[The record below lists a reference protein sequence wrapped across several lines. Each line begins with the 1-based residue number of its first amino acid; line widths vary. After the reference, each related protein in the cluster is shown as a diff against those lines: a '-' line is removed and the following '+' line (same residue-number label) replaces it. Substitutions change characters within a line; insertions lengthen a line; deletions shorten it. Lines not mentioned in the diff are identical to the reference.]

1 MVTSRTP
8 MRISFVGGGTDF
20 PDFYK
25 VHGGEVISTTIDS
38 YITVTVEESPDDRI
52 YLDYFFD
59 NEVVNFVDEIKH
71 DILRECLR
79 HYGMDDVR
87 GGMRI
92 TVGTDMPV
100 LGSGLGSSSCLTVG
114 TLLAL
119 YNYNGKSCGSQ
130 VELADK
136 ACEIEIGILN
146 RAIGKQDQYGTAIGG
161 FKRIVFTPDECGVKP
176 EVVVHRINVDENRLV
191 ELRKN
196 LLLFY
201 TGVQRNAT
209 DILEEQVET
218 MEYNISTLQGYGKL
232 LREFKKILTSD
243 VSLDYVGLL
252 LNECWET
259 KKTLAS
265 KISNPFFDR
274 IYDDV
279 MLCGAIG
286 GKLLGAG
293 GGGFFLFY
301 VKPESQYAVR
311 QVMSNFSE
319 YKFSFDEEGVVI
331 I

>member
-1 MVTSRTP
+1 M
-8 MRISFVGGGTDF
+8 SFVGGGTDF
-20 PDFYK
+20 SDYYK
-25 VHGGEVISTTIDS
+25 IYGGEVISSTIDS
-38 YITVTVEESPDDRI
+38 YITVTVEDSPDDRI

-59 NEVVNFVDEIKH
+59 NEVVHFVDEIKH

-87 GGMRI
+87 GGIRI
-92 TVGTDMPV
+92 TVTTDMPV

-119 YNYNGKSCGSQ
+119 YNYNGKSCDSQ
-130 VELADK
+130 VELAVK

-161 FKRIVFTPDECGVKP
+161 FKRIVFTSDDCDVKP
-176 EVVVHRINVDENRLV
+176 EVLIHRIKVCEERKL
-191 ELRKN
+191 ELKN
-196 LLLFY
+196 NLMLYY

-209 DILEEQVET
+209 DILEEQVEK
-218 MEYNISTLQGYGKL
+218 MEFNISTLQSYGEMVK
-232 LREFKKILTSD
+232 EFKKILTSD
-243 VSLDYVGLL
+243 VSLDYVGLI
-252 LNECWET
+252 LNECWES
-259 KKTLAS
+259 KKTLSS
-265 KISNPFFDR
+265 KITNPFFDR
-274 IYDDV
+274 VYDDV
-279 MLCGAIG
+279 MSVGAIG

-311 QVMSNFSE
+311 KVMNNFRE
-319 YKFSFDEEGVVI
+319 YKFNFEDEGSVI

>member
-8 MRISFVGGGTDF
+8 LRISFVGGGTDF
-20 PDFYK
+20 PDYYK
-25 VHGGEVISTTIDS
+25 TYGGEVISTTIDS
-38 YITVTVEESPDDRI
+38 YITVTVEDSPDDRI

-59 NEVVNFVDEIKH
+59 NEVVHFVDDIKH

-79 HYGMDDVR
+79 HYRLDIGS
-87 GGMRI
+87 GGIRI
-92 TVGTDMPV
+92 TVTTDMPV

-119 YNYNGKSCGSQ
+119 YTYNGKSCGTQ

-161 FKRIVFTPDECGVKP
+161 FKRVVFTSDDGDTRP
-176 EVVVHRINVDENRLV
+176 EVLIHRIKVCEDKKM
-191 ELRKN
+191 ELRNN
-196 LLLFY
+196 LMLYY

-209 DILEEQVET
+209 DILEEQVEK
-218 MEYNISTLQGYGKL
+218 MEYNTSTLQSYGKMVK
-232 LREFKKILTSD
+232 EFKKILTSD

-252 LNECWET
+252 LNECWES
-259 KKTLAS
+259 KKTLSS
-265 KISNPFFDR
+265 KITNPFFDN
-274 IYDDV
+274 IYDSV
-279 MLCGAIG
+279 MDAGAIG

-311 QVMSNFSE
+311 KVMNNFRE
-319 YKFSFDEEGVVI
+319 YKFNFEDKGAVI

>member
-1 MVTSRTP
+1 M
-8 MRISFVGGGTDF
+8 SFVGGGTDF
-20 PDFYK
+20 PDYYK

-38 YITVTVEESPDDRI
+38 YITVTVEDSPDDRI

-59 NEVVNFVDEIKH
+59 NEVVHFVDEIKH

-79 HYGMDDVR
+79 YYGMDEAS
-87 GGMRI
+87 GGLRI
-92 TVGTDMPV
+92 TVDTDMPV

-176 EVVVHRINVDENRLV
+176 EVVVHRINVDENRVV

-209 DILEEQVET
+209 DILEEQVKNT
-218 MEYNISTLQGYGKL
+218 SNNISVLQEQSKL
-232 LREFKKILTSD
+232 VTEFKKILTSD
-243 VSLDYVGLL
+243 ISLDYIGLL
-252 LNECWET
+252 LNECWDN
-259 KKTLAS
+259 KKKLAS
-265 KISNPFFDR
+265 SITDPFFDR

-301 VKPESQYAVR
+301 VKPESQYTVR
-311 QVMSNFSE
+311 QVMSKFIE
-319 YKFSFDEEGVVI
+319 YKFDFDTSGVVI
-331 I
+331 V